1 MHSNYIVHFSICFTD
16 FWFSEESTFEA
27 LDLEIS
33 EKQLQTLF
41 DNLLSSGLK
50 FDMIAVYISIIILGK
65 TTQNIHQLHAILGM
79 KGEDDMKISD
89 ELIMVMKQPGMNRK

>member
-1 MHSNYIVHFSICFTD
+1 MHNNYIVHFSICFTD
-16 FWFSEESTFEA
+16 FWYSEESTFEA

-50 FDMIAVYISIIILGK
+50 FDMIAVYISIIIFRKNYPKHSSAPRHLGYER
-65 TTQNIHQLHAILGM
+65 G
-79 KGEDDMKISD
+79 G
-89 ELIMVMKQPGMNRK
+89 

>member
-33 EKQLQTLF
+33 ANQLQTLF

-50 FDMIAVYISIIILGK
+50 FDMIAVYTCLSIIIFRKNYPKHSSAPCHLGYERGGFLF
-65 TTQNIHQLHAILGM
+65 T
-79 KGEDDMKISD
+79 
-89 ELIMVMKQPGMNRK
+89 